1 MSDDDLPPGQD
12 ISLAP
17 NYRDGCV
24 WVTLPDGRACI
35 PPSKA
40 REMADQME
48 AKFDLETQDQQGY
61 ESTDLADRLRK
72 LADQVE
78 TDDDTDTDD

>member
-1 MSDDDLPPGQD
+1 MSDGDLPPGPD

-40 REMADQME
+40 RQMADEME
-48 AKFDLETQDQQGY
+48 DQFDLDAADAEGY
-61 ESTDLADRLRK
+61 ETTKLAARLRDLADK
-72 LADQVE
+72 VE
-78 TDDDTDTDD
+78 D